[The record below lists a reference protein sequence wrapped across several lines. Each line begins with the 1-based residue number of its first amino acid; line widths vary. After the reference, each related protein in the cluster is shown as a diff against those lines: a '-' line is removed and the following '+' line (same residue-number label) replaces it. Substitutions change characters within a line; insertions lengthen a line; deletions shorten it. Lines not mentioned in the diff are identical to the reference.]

1 MYTNLDSVIKD
12 LLILQIFAFSVCNS
26 GFSFLLGSFFFF
38 FSPNVLIVRKIATDA
53 RLSVCL
59 WLKESRALKYPP

>member
-26 GFSFLLGSFFFF
+26 GFSFLFGSIFFFF
-38 FSPNVLIVRKIATDA
+38 PNVLIVRKIATDA

-59 WLKESRALKYPP
+59 WLKESRALKYLP